1 MAQLNLNLT
10 PQFKKD
16 LEKYMKHRGFKTKS
30 EALRSALHEI
40 VLMISTSKK
49 SDFSSWLG
57 AGLKAETR
65 QNRRF
70 KSEDD
75 LWGA

>member
-10 PQFKKD
+10 PQFEKD
-16 LEKYMKHRGFKTKS
+16 LEKYMKHRGIKTKS
-30 EALRSALHEI
+30 DALRSALHEI
-40 VLMISTSKK
+40 VTLIATSKK

-57 AGLKAETR
+57 AGLKAEP
-65 QNRRF
+65 RRDRKF

-75 LWGA
+75 IWGR